1 MCFISFPYETSRYFA
16 VIFGGQGGQQNAS
29 QKIVISLLVGNDSTD
44 VTFIPINQYGKYNQF
59 VISNN
64 IMGYGIDVCFV
75 SIYGDITSIF

>member
-1 MCFISFPYETSRYFA
+1 M
-16 VIFGGQGGQQNAS
+16 
-29 QKIVISLLVGNDSTD
+29 ISLLVGNDSTD

-75 SIYGDITSIF
+75 SIYGDITSIFWPFPELTVNPYVYVISFLEKYFIKKVT

>member
-1 MCFISFPYETSRYFA
+1 M
-16 VIFGGQGGQQNAS
+16 
-29 QKIVISLLVGNDSTD
+29 ISLLVGNDSTD

-75 SIYGDITSIF
+75 SIYGDITSIFWPFPELTVNPYVYVISFLENYFIKKVT